1 VTLVVAIR
9 TREGAVLAADS
20 QLTFRDAAARVVD
33 RRRVT
38 KLIARGPLVW
48 GWAGDEDAQQDLAMQ
63 ILEAGP
69 IDLRR
74 KRSEIKATV
83 NALAGQVFA
92 ALDEPASLRLLF
104 VWWAHDEGKA
114 VVMRT
119 GPSGK
124 GVRSVFLDEG
134 GNVEMIGSEAARLV
148 ARFGQRFLGIADVAD
163 LTLEQA
169 KTLAYKLI
177 SDVGAV
183 VDDVGGAISMFTI
196 TKAGPEQMGH
206 EELGLLADTAGQW
219 TDSMREQLSGATPS
233 EATGP
238 DEGVEPPGRAP

>member
-92 ALDEPASLRLLF
+92 ALDEPAEPSP
-104 VWWAHDEGKA
+104 A
-114 VVMRT
+114 VC
-119 GPSGK
+119 
-124 GVRSVFLDEG
+124 L
-134 GNVEMIGSEAARLV
+134 
-148 ARFGQRFLGIADVAD
+148 
-163 LTLEQA
+163 
-169 KTLAYKLI
+169 
-177 SDVGAV
+177 VGARRRQGRR
-183 VDDVGGAISMFTI
+183 DADGAVR
-196 TKAGPEQMGH
+196 Q
-206 EELGLLADTAGQW
+206 
-219 TDSMREQLSGATPS
+219 
-233 EATGP
+233 
-238 DEGVEPPGRAP
+238 GRAVRVPG

>member
-1 VTLVVAIR
+1 
-9 TREGAVLAADS
+9 
-20 QLTFRDAAARVVD
+20 
-33 RRRVT
+33 
-38 KLIARGPLVW
+38 
-48 GWAGDEDAQQDLAMQ
+48 
-63 ILEAGP
+63 
-69 IDLRR
+69 
-74 KRSEIKATV
+74 
-83 NALAGQVFA
+83 
-92 ALDEPASLRLLF
+92 
-104 VWWAHDEGKA
+104 
-114 VVMRT
+114 MRT

-196 TKAGPEQMGH
+196 TKAGPEQLGH